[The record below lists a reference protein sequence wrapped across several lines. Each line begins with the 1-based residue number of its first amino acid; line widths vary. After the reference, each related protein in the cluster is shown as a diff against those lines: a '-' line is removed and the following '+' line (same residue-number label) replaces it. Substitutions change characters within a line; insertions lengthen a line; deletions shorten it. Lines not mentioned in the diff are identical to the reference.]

1 MEITSFLCQE
11 ELPMV
16 AVVSHHINELDSLS
30 VVFCCIGLL
39 PKVTSWS
46 IMAMEA
52 LTIASY
58 LYQC

>member
-1 MEITSFLCQE
+1 
-11 ELPMV
+11 MV